1 MMIAAFSRAIAST
14 VEPSRSV
21 WSSDTFV
28 TTATPPSQAWVAS
41 SRPPRPTSTTAT
53 STPASANQ
61 RNVIARQQFE
71 LRRLAV
77 APGDAIGQRQHLAGD
92 AGEGLRINRHAIDL
106 ESLAIRD
113 QVRLGSRAGPV
124 SAGLQRRADERQDT
138 ALAVGAPD
146 QCSAKGP
153 LRMAESCQQ
162 GARTRKPQ
170 VNPESAARFKGGKG
184 LRVAE
189 GRASAGDA
197 LRQSFV
203 SSSS

>member
-1 MMIAAFSRAIAST
+1 MGG
-14 VEPSRSV
+14 VESPAEADFDHRNI
-21 WSSDTFV
+21 DTGLG
-28 TTATPPSQAWVAS
+28 Q
-41 SRPPRPTSTTAT
+41 
-53 STPASANQ
+53 PAE
-61 RNVIARQQFE
+61 RDRRQQFE